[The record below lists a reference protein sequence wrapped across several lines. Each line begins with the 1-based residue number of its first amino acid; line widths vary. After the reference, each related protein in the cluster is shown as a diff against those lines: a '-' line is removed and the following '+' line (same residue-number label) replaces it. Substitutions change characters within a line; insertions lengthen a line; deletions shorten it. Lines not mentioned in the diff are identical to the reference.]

1 MKADNMNNPK
11 ILYLACSVFKNELE
25 QLKKNNRLQCY
36 PMEFIDSKLHLKPDE
51 MYKMLQKTI
60 AEKFK
65 DYDGIVLVYGECHV
79 FMNELLKDTRLA
91 RPEGINCIEL
101 FVGKAE
107 RKRLLHRGAF
117 FLLPEWTMRWRE
129 IFNHFMN
136 MNSELTKSMMQ
147 NEHKALIYL
156 DTGCMDIPEKQL
168 KECAEYFSLPI
179 EIVKIS
185 LDKFAVAISKATNE
199 LKKRICYNE

>member
-1 MKADNMNNPK
+1 MKTDNMNKPR

-25 QLKKNNRLQCY
+25 RLIKDNRLQGY
-36 PMEFIDSKLHLKPDE
+36 PLEFLDSKLHLHPDQ
-51 MYKMLQKTI
+51 MYQKLQEIIT
-60 AEKFK
+60 EKLK
-65 DYDGIVLVYGECHV
+65 EYNGIVLIYGECHA

-91 RPEGINCIEL
+91 RPEGINCVEL
-101 FVGKAE
+101 FIGKAE

-117 FLLPEWTMRWRE
+117 FLLPEWSIRWRE

-136 MNSELTKSMMQ
+136 MNNELTKLIMQ
-147 NEHKALIYL
+147 NEHKTLIYL
-156 DTGCMDIPEKQL
+156 DTGCICIPEKQL

-185 LDKFAVAISKATNE
+185 LDEFAGAINNATNE
-199 LKKRICYNE
+199 LKKRICNNE